1 MKQKTTVKN
10 ISSNIFIR
18 ENTERTL
25 SQKVPIFRQKIG
37 DCVFLSCQISVLE
50 WIYNLGQNIC
60 RLFYA
65 LAQSF
70 FHSKWNKT
78 RLSPESE
85 CTSCLTSC
93 YRAQAISI
101 KT

>member
-65 LAQSF
+65 LAQF
-70 FHSKWNKT
+70 FFFTASETKLDYHQKVHV
-78 RLSPESE
+78 RAASPVA
-85 CTSCLTSC
+85 TGLK
-93 YRAQAISI
+93 Q
-101 KT
+101 